1 MTKANLPRVKPG
13 TSKVS
18 AADRR
23 ERFVEA
29 YVANG
34 GNVTQSAITAGFSEA
49 TAYQQGSRLLKDVRV
64 ASAIAARRSVLQD
77 RLEITTDRVLRERAR
92 LAFFDVRKLF
102 NDDGSPK
109 PINELDDDTA
119 AAIAGLEVAEIWEGS
134 GDDRHFVGYLKKYK
148 LTDKSASLTALE
160 KHLGLYEADNKQK
173 SALALFD
180 GLPRDII
187 REIVERLQG
196 GRVIDA

>member
-1 MTKANLPRVKPG
+1 M
-13 TSKVS
+13 
-18 AADRR
+18 
-23 ERFVEA
+23 
-29 YVANG
+29 
-34 GNVTQSAITAGFSEA
+34 
-49 TAYQQGSRLLKDVRV
+49 KDVRV

-134 GDDRHFVGYLKKYK
+134 GDNRHFVGYLKKYK

-187 REIVERLQG
+187 RAIVERLQG

>member
-1 MTKANLPRVKPG
+1 MTKANLPRVKP
-13 TSKVS
+13 SSNKCS

-23 ERFVEA
+23 SKFVEA
-29 YVANG
+29 YLING
-34 GNVTQSAITAGFSEA
+34 GNAKEAAIAAGFSPKTA
-49 TAYQQGSRLLKDVRV
+49 TEQGARLLTQVNV
-64 ASAIAARRSVLQD
+64 SSAIAARRSVLQD